1 MTPLFQAVFTR
12 FNSTEGAALKT
23 ALGGRLYNTGAPQGA
38 TFPLATVSLVSNTTD
53 QLVEKCLVQFSVFS
67 SASSMSEVGTI
78 YALLTALF
86 DNCDLA
92 NLGTPDNLGMERS
105 FSQLFHEDNVW
116 HYVIEYECWVLR
128 R

>member
-1 MTPLFQAVFTR
+1 MTPLFQSVFTR
-12 FNSTEGAALKT
+12 FNSVDGAALKT
-23 ALGGRLYNTGAPQGA
+23 ALGGRLYNTSAPQNA
-38 TFPLATVSLVSNTTD
+38 AFPLAVVSLVSNTAD
-53 QLVEKCLVQFSVFS
+53 QLVEKCLVQFSIF
-67 SASSMSEVGTI
+67 SMSTSAAEVGAI

-105 FSQLFHEDNVW
+105 FSNLTREDNVW